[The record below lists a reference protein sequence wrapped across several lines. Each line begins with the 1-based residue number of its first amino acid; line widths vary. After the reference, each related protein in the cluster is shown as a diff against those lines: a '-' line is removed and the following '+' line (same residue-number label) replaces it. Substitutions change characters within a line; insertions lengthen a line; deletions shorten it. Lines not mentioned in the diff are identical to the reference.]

1 LTTEKGSG
9 LLEKWSLSEDRIRS
23 FIAVDIDDQRVLD
36 SLRDLQRALGETG
49 AEVKLVEVDNLHVTI
64 RFLGDVSQGSVD
76 KICGIMDEIEFQ
88 SFDVELREVGVFPSM
103 TRVNV
108 VWVGIERGNL
118 ELLRIFNQL
127 EQKLEGIGFKPD
139 GRGFSPH
146 ITVARVRSG
155 RKIKDLADAVSNMK
169 NMGFG
174 VFNVNSVKL
183 KKSDLTPKGP
193 IYSTLHEARAK
204 REKT

>member
-1 LTTEKGSG
+1 
-9 LLEKWSLSEDRIRS
+9 LSEDRIRS

-76 KICGIMDEIEFQ
+76 KICGIMDEIKFQ

>member
-1 LTTEKGSG
+1 M
-9 LLEKWSLSEDRIRS
+9 SEDRIRS

-76 KICGIMDEIEFQ
+76 KICGIMDEIKFQ

>member
-1 LTTEKGSG
+1 M
-9 LLEKWSLSEDRIRS
+9 SEDRIRS

>member
-1 LTTEKGSG
+1 M
-9 LLEKWSLSEDRIRS
+9 SEDRIRS

-88 SFDVELREVGVFPSM
+88 SFDVELREVGVYPSM